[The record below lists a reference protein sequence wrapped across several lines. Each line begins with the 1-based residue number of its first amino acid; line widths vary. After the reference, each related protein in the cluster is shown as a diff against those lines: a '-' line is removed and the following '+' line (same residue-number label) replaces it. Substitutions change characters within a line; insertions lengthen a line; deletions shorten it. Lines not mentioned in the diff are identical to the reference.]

1 MKKLKKADDI
11 ENFLAMDNS
20 NMPSYED
27 ISLDKNDGPKQAP
40 IYAKMS
46 MSYDFNH
53 KAFHANM
60 EAYINVAGGII
71 KGTETR
77 GFAGRAVIHI
87 DPQDWYIHIG
97 TSREMMGLQVG
108 FGNLSLKAQSYFMV
122 GTKIYETPQPPAKVS
137 EILGLKPNDLG
148 YMQSL
153 NQLKEG
159 KGFAF
164 GVHLS
169 FDTGDINAGFIYA
182 RFVAGLGADMML
194 KNYQNARCK
203 NRSDELGING
213 WYANGQ
219 TYVYL
224 QGEEGIKVRLFF
236 VRKNILILKAGVAAI
251 LQGSGHNPF
260 WARGYLGGYYNVLG
274 GLIKGRF
281 RLKMEFG
288 EQCELAQ
295 DQVLGGMKIISD
307 VSPSDKSNNIDV
319 FISPQVS
326 FNLEI
331 DKPIVIPEDDGD
343 HTYIVNLEKL
353 EMTDSKENV
362 IEGKLQF
369 GNSTDIANFIPTE
382 TLSSTTQYKI
392 IAQVSFKELKGNSY
406 QTVMVDGKK
415 AVETEERTFTTGV
428 APEYIPNKNI
438 QYAYLVLDQKNY
450 FKDETKNAFIQLKQ
464 GQDYLFESNNWDT
477 ELQLTDDTGN
487 KLVTKPHYD
496 PAKNILTY
504 TMPKLNNETKYTLSI
519 VSQRKNKTNKP
530 TKATTTKTS
539 KEPESGYDNLE
550 GESSATI
557 RNTKAQ
563 ASVKE
568 GDFER
573 LTYNFRTS
581 KYKSLKQKM
590 NAFKTERKLWL
601 KITSDVVTL
610 FNNMNTDESFEIIEL
625 LGTEYTDNKP
635 LLYTEALLDDSY
647 DAIFKKYLYTNPQII
662 SVLKRDNMSNQNIG
676 FPPKEAIS
684 VINSYTENV
693 QNNSQNL
700 LVKRAFPYR
709 YDVFIYYRNDRMIL
723 SQYIANQYVSSNLN
737 PTWEV
742 EFMQRNF
749 PVIPEK
755 KYKAVLKYKLPMEK

>member
-71 KGTETR
+71 KGTGTR

-164 GVHLS
+164 GAHLN

-251 LQGSGHNPF
+251 LQDSGPNPF

-450 FKDETKNAFIQLKQ
+450 FKDKTKNAFIQLKQ
-464 GQDYLFESNNWDT
+464 GQDYFFESNNWDI

-487 KLVTKPHYD
+487 KLFTKPHYD

-550 GESSATI
+550 GETSTTI

-590 NAFKTERKLWL
+590 NTFKTERKLWL
-601 KITSDVVTL
+601 KISSDVVTL

-647 DAIFKKYLYTNPQII
+647 DAVFKKYLYTNPQII

-709 YDVFIYYRNDRMIL
+709 YDVFIYYRNDWTSL
-723 SQYIANQYVSSNLN
+723 SRYIANQSVNGSLN

>member
-1 MKKLKKADDI
+1 M
-11 ENFLAMDNS
+11 
-20 NMPSYED
+20 
-27 ISLDKNDGPKQAP
+27 
-40 IYAKMS
+40 
-46 MSYDFNH
+46 
-53 KAFHANM
+53 
-60 EAYINVAGGII
+60 
-71 KGTETR
+71 
-77 GFAGRAVIHI
+77 
-87 DPQDWYIHIG
+87 
-97 TSREMMGLQVG
+97 
-108 FGNLSLKAQSYFMV
+108 
-122 GTKIYETPQPPAKVS
+122 
-137 EILGLKPNDLG
+137 
-148 YMQSL
+148 
-153 NQLKEG
+153 
-159 KGFAF
+159 
-164 GVHLS
+164 
-169 FDTGDINAGFIYA
+169 
-182 RFVAGLGADMML
+182 
-194 KNYQNARCK
+194 
-203 NRSDELGING
+203 
-213 WYANGQ
+213 
-219 TYVYL
+219 
-224 QGEEGIKVRLFF
+224 
-236 VRKNILILKAGVAAI
+236 
-251 LQGSGHNPF
+251 
-260 WARGYLGGYYNVLG
+260 GGYYNVLG

-307 VSPSDKSNNIDV
+307 ISPSDKSSNVDV

-353 EMTDSKENV
+353 EITDNKGN
-362 IEGKLQF
+362 IIDGKLQF

-392 IAQVSFKELKGNSY
+392 TAQVSFKELKGNSY

-415 AVETEERTFTTGV
+415 AIETEERTFTTGV

-438 QYAYLVLDQKNY
+438 QYAYPVLDQKNY

-477 ELQLTDDTGN
+477 ELQLTDDSGN
-487 KLVTKPHYD
+487 RLVTKPHYD
-496 PAKNILTY
+496 PAKNVLTY

-519 VSQRKNKTNKP
+519 VSQSKNKTNNY
-530 TKATTTKTS
+530 TKTTTTKTS

-550 GESSATI
+550 EESSATI

-568 GDFER
+568 EDFER

-581 KYKSLKQKM
+581 KYRSLKQKM

-601 KITSDVVTL
+601 KISSDVVTL
-610 FNNMNTDESFEIIEL
+610 FNNMNTNESFEIIEL

-647 DAIFKKYLYTNPQII
+647 DAIFKKYLYTNPQVIN
-662 SVLKRDNMSNQNIG
+662 VLKRDNMPSQNIG

-684 VINSYTENV
+684 VISSYTEHL
-693 QNNSQNL
+693 QNNPHNL
-700 LVKRAFPYR
+700 LVKRVFPYR
-709 YDVFIYYRNDRMIL
+709 YDVFIYYRNDWTSL
-723 SQYIANQYVSSNLN
+723 SRYIANESINGNLT
-737 PTWEV
+737 PTWEA

-755 KYKAVLKYKLPMEK
+755 KYKAVLKYKLPNGEITSEVPYLYEF